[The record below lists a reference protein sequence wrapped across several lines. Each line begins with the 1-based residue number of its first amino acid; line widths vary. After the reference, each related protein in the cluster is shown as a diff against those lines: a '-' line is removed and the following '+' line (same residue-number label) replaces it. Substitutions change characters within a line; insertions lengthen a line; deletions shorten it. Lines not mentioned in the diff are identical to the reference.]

1 MENLTKARDA
11 PKRPQEYILRTR
23 SLGWQVTASSLKQ
36 LLSEEYGTQA
46 LFHMF
51 ILEID
56 SANSL
61 LMIGPGLQP
70 LTQGSLPLGGSHQ

>member
-1 MENLTKARDA
+1 MENLTKAQDA
-11 PKRPQEYILRTR
+11 PKRPQEHILRTR

-36 LLSEEYGTQA
+36 LLLEEFGTQVS
-46 LFHMF
+46 FHVF
-51 ILEID
+51 ISEID

-61 LMIGPGLQP
+61 LVIEPGLQP